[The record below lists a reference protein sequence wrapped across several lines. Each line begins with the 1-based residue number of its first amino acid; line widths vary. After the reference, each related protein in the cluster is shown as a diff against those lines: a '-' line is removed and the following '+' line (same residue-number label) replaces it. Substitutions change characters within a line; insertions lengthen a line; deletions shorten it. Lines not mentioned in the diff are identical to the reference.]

1 MIFLGRQYFVRL
13 QHIQKHLTRVD
24 WIILVHSRDALF
36 MLGGFK
42 SNGTILP
49 KRMEDTIPSKRLSK
63 HKTQLMIEAKL
74 CLPSRLLPWIVSL
87 LMIGNFFG
95 CILLLLHTFKIVRE
109 NKLMWWVEF
118 SKQYF
123 SEVHR
128 RECDVL
134 CDRNCLRDAYIWVQ
148 LVSGSVWLGVKTL
161 AGSNYVLGGYH
172 EPGGLAPAHWKGRA
186 ANTES
191 M

>member
-1 MIFLGRQYFVRL
+1 MLYSCSVVLSQMGQFSPKEWRTQSHRRGCQSIKHNSWLKQNFVFLPGSRRYTWQPPRAMA
-13 QHIQKHLTRVD
+13 LT
-24 WIILVHSRDALF
+24 II
-36 MLGGFK
+36 
-42 SNGTILP
+42 
-49 KRMEDTIPSKRLSK
+49 
-63 HKTQLMIEAKL
+63 
-74 CLPSRLLPWIVSL
+74 LLPWIVSL

-161 AGSNYVLGGYH
+161 AGSNYVLGGISWAWRTCACS
-172 EPGGLAPAHWKGRA
+172 LKG
-186 ANTES
+186 
-191 M
+191 